1 MGFSL
6 QFKTVLKK
14 NLLISWRNKDIL
26 KENGFPFFAG
36 ILLFLVSKKD
46 LLICFSYGV
55 NCSHFQKNK
64 QNI

>member
-36 ILLFLVSKKD
+36 ILLFLVSKD
-46 LLICFSYGV
+46 YWF
-55 NCSHFQKNK
+55 F
-64 QNI
+64 